1 LQSNFLW
8 FVFALQNEMAL
19 DPSEIILWATIFG
32 LLIGIV
38 WSLKYIVI
46 IDRRI
51 ERIEEHLEKLIHRVE
66 KEERQI
72 LRRR

>member
-1 LQSNFLW
+1 
-8 FVFALQNEMAL
+8 MAL
-19 DPSEIILWATIFG
+19 DANEIILWATIFG
-32 LLIGIV
+32 LLVGII

-51 ERIEEHLEKLIHRVE
+51 ERIEEHLEKLLHKVE
-66 KEERQI
+66 KEERSI

>member
-1 LQSNFLW
+1 MQANSE
-8 FVFALQNEMAL
+8 VKSKMAL

-51 ERIEEHLEKLIHRVE
+51 ERIEDHLEKLIHRVE
-66 KEERQI
+66 REERSI

>member
-1 LQSNFLW
+1 
-8 FVFALQNEMAL
+8 MAL
-19 DPSEIILWATIFG
+19 DPSEIVLWATIFG
-32 LLIGIV
+32 LLIGII

-51 ERIEEHLEKLIHRVE
+51 EKIEEHLEKLLHKVE
-66 KEERQI
+66 KEERSI

>member
-1 LQSNFLW
+1 
-8 FVFALQNEMAL
+8 MAL

>member
-1 LQSNFLW
+1 
-8 FVFALQNEMAL
+8 MAL

-66 KEERQI
+66 REERSI

>member
-1 LQSNFLW
+1 
-8 FVFALQNEMAL
+8 MAL
-19 DPSEIILWATIFG
+19 DANEIILWATIFG
-32 LLIGIV
+32 LMIGII

-51 ERIEEHLEKLIHRVE
+51 EKIEEHVEKLVHRVE
-66 KEERQI
+66 KEERLL